1 MSRRRL
7 LPPGTAT
14 PRCRWLLPFCLSSLV
29 LLLLVAVLPG
39 FRGSWSPGSG
49 FRSRDPEEQAAGEPS
64 SAASRRR
71 VTYVRSLKRDSPT
84 ARSQSVERRVGDC
97 CHSPFLQGRRKSLR
111 WHIELQPWVSPHH
124 SLEEEAARFL
134 AYISSSQISCNNADE
149 KGLIGSLE
157 PTQEPWPVCLDNT
170 FHLAQQIHRKQC
182 RIYSVGLGSEDKH
195 FEVEMAKAGC
205 EVHYF
210 DPSLK
215 EAHVQKSDGYWH
227 HRMAID
233 WRDPNPAIIAQKQ
246 HRTTKKLG
254 TIMNEFGHRK
264 IDVLK
269 ADLESAEWKILE
281 NLILENVIEEIG
293 QLIFAIHLHWS
304 GFEVSGNDSDV
315 VRYWYSLLK
324 ELELRSFKLFRSYK
338 NINKPQIFLRKQAF
352 NASSSYIL
360 SWINTQWR

>member
-1 MSRRRL
+1 MSWWRL
-7 LPPGTAT
+7 MPPGSAA
-14 PRCRWLLPFCLSSLV
+14 PRCRWLLPFCLSSA

-49 FRSRDPEEQAAGEPS
+49 LRSPGQEEQAAGQPS
-64 SAASRRR
+64 
-71 VTYVRSLKRDSPT
+71 RSLKRDSPT
-84 ARSQSVERRVGDC
+84 ARSLPGDC
-97 CHSPFLQGRRKSLR
+97 CRSPLLQGRRKSPR
-111 WHIELQPWVSPHH
+111 WHIELQPWASSQH

-134 AYISSSQISCNNADE
+134 AYISSSQISCYKVDE
-149 KGLIGSLE
+149 KSVSGSLE
-157 PTQEPWPVCLDNT
+157 TTQEPWPVCLDNT
-170 FHLAQQIHRKQC
+170 FHLAQQIHRKKC

-215 EAHVQKSDGYWH
+215 EAHVQKSEGYWH

-233 WRDPNPAIIAQKQ
+233 WRDPNPAAIAQKQ
-246 HRTTKKLG
+246 RQTTKKLG

-269 ADLESAEWKILE
+269 VDLESAEWKILE

-293 QLIFAIHLHWS
+293 QLIFAIHLHWP